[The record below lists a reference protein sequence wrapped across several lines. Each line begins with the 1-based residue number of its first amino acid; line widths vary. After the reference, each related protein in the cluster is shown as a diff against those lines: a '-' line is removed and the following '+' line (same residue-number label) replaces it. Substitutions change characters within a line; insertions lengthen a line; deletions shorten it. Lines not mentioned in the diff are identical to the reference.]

1 MFSVALIVLHL
12 GSLIRK
18 ITFQVTLK
26 PISCCENKPKTIQKP
41 PSTNLRCHLVEM
53 MHWHQGIRIRLSH
66 LPLGG
71 AKEVIDAGKNPG
83 ILGQQNAGLDMT
95 YTLG

>member
-1 MFSVALIVLHL
+1 LDLPFGKSA
-12 GSLIRK
+12 
-18 ITFQVTLK
+18 TFQVTLK
-26 PISCCENKPKTIQKP
+26 PISRCENKPKTSKNHA

-95 YTLG
+95 